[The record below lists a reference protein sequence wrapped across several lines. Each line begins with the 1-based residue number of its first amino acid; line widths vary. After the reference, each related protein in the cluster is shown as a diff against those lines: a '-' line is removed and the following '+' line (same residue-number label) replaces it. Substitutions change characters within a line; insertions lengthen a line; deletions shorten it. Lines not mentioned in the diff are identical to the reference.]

1 MDCYEPLLD
10 EYDLRDWMYSVSA
23 LSGRTLIRWDRKP
36 TMTAGFFRI
45 QAAAAQGQGN
55 TADGGSTDDNSGN
68 PYIIPN

>member
-1 MDCYEPLLD
+1 
-10 EYDLRDWMYSVSA
+10 MYSVSA
-23 LSGRTLIRWDRKP
+23 LSGRTLVRWDKKP
-36 TMTAGFFRI
+36 TITAGLFRI